1 MKIYVRDSLKED
13 MSNNYLFSHWIY
25 LFYNPC
31 QFCVCVNVAISWC
44 FHWIKAD
51 RRKEMSFNRPDF
63 VCFIPFVLHYPRSL
77 YQTSFY
83 LFRTIR
89 WSADFPLS
97 LTSYEP
103 RTVVTILSQ
112 SLLRVQHFSENY
124 LALAWMRQSPKC
136 WRGRSEA
143 QLAERSPWLSG

>member
-1 MKIYVRDSLKED
+1 MWRYPDVSIELKQTEERKLALTD
-13 MSNNYLFSHWIY
+13 
-25 LFYNPC
+25 
-31 QFCVCVNVAISWC
+31 QIS
-44 FHWIKAD
+44 
-51 RRKEMSFNRPDF
+51 
-63 VCFIPFVLHYPRSL
+63 FVLVRSYYITL
-77 YQTSFY
+77 VPSISQTSFY
-83 LFRTIR
+83 LFGTLR

-136 WRGRSEA
+136 
-143 QLAERSPWLSG
+143 